1 MNFKR
6 RGTEELPPSRFDK
19 TSREVWLEDR
29 YDLGEE
35 PSPATQFFW
44 EDSKSI
50 LTRNKSPDIP
60 FDASINPYRGC
71 EHGCIYCFARP
82 NHSYVD
88 LSPGLDFET
97 KIFVKKE
104 PAKLLAE
111 ELRKKK
117 QAVLPITLGTATDP
131 YQPGERI
138 YKNTRSIL
146 EVLLEFRQ
154 PAAIITK
161 SSLIQ
166 RDLDILSEMGKL
178 GILKVFLSITTL
190 DKELWAKLEPRAPAP
205 NKRME
210 TLRKLTEV
218 GVPTGV
224 LFAPV
229 IPFINDFEME
239 NLLEQASISGAE
251 AAGMVFIR
259 LPFEVAPLFEDW
271 LTRHFPLKKEK
282 VLKVISEARGGK
294 LYEAKWGERMK
305 GAGHYADLLQKRFS
319 ICMKRFNL
327 TTRRQLRTDL
337 FSVPIRYLTKKKK
350 SEHLQPDLF
359 SDQDL

>member
-1 MNFKR
+1 MNSKK

-19 TSREVWLEDR
+19 TQREVWLEDR

-35 PSPATQFFW
+35 PSPSTQFFW
-44 EDSKSI
+44 EDSKSV

-117 QAVLPITLGTATDP
+117 QALSPITIGTATDP

-138 YKNTRSIL
+138 YKNTRSLL
-146 EVLLEFRQ
+146 EVMLEFKQ
-154 PAAIITK
+154 PTAIITK

-166 RDLDILSEMGKL
+166 RDMDILSEMGKL
-178 GILKVFLSITTL
+178 GILKVYLSITTL
-190 DKELWAKLEPRAPAP
+190 DKELWSKLEPRAPAP
-205 NKRME
+205 ARRME
-210 TLRKLTEV
+210 TLRKLTDV
-218 GVPTGV
+218 GIPTGV

-239 NLLEQASISGAE
+239 HLLEQAALSGAE
-251 AAGMVFIR
+251 AAGMVFVR

-294 LYEAKWGERMK
+294 LYKANWGERMK
-305 GAGHYADLLQKRFS
+305 GEGNYAELLQKRFS
-319 ICMKRFNL
+319 ICTKRFGL
-327 TTRRQLRTDL
+327 TKRRELRMDL
-337 FSVPIRYLTKKKK
+337 FAVPSRYLLKKKK
-350 SEHLQPDLF
+350 QEEFLPGIF
-359 SDQDL
+359 PE

>member
-1 MNFKR
+1 MSSKK
-6 RGTEELPPSRFDK
+6 RGTEKLPPSRFDPIQ
-19 TSREVWLEDR
+19 REAWWEDR
-29 YDLGEE
+29 NLDPNED
-35 PSPATQFFW
+35 PSPSTHFYW

-60 FDASINPYRGC
+60 FEASINPYRGC

-97 KIFVKKE
+97 KIFVKKN
-104 PAKLLAE
+104 PAELLIE

-117 QAVLPITLGTATDP
+117 ESVSPITIGTATDP

-146 EVLLEFRQ
+146 EVLLEFKQ

-166 RDLDILSEMGKL
+166 RDLDLLSKLGKL
-178 GILKVFLSITTL
+178 GLIKVLFSITTL
-190 DKELWAKLEPRAPAP
+190 DKELWSKLEPRAPAP
-205 NKRME
+205 GKRME
-210 TLRKLTEV
+210 TIKSLTDV

-229 IPFINDFEME
+229 IPFINDSEME
-239 NLLEQASISGAE
+239 SVLETAANLGAE
-251 AAGMVFIR
+251 SAGMVFLR
-259 LPFEVAPLFEDW
+259 LPLEVAPLFEDW
-271 LTRHFPLKKEK
+271 LSRHYPLKKEK
-282 VLKVISEARGGK
+282 VLRVISEARGGK
-294 LYEAKWGERMK
+294 LYDAKWGERMK
-305 GAGHYADLLQKRFS
+305 GKGDYAELLQKRFS
-319 ICMKRFNL
+319 LSVQRFGLN
-327 TTRRQLRTDL
+327 RRSQLRTDL
-337 FSVPIRYLTKKKK
+337 FSVPYQYVKKKK
-350 SEHLQPDLF
+350 DQEDFLPGLF
-359 SDQDL
+359 SEP